1 MKNKG
6 QSVPREGKDMSNFND
21 LYDHVAADRTQGS
34 ADERVIPITLNIKP
48 GATVSEQ
55 EPYFLYARNCDIGT
69 VDTLRELRMRI
80 AFAPSFD
87 FGW

>member
-1 MKNKG
+1 
-6 QSVPREGKDMSNFND
+6 
-21 LYDHVAADRTQGS
+21 
-34 ADERVIPITLNIKP
+34 
-48 GATVSEQ
+48 
-55 EPYFLYARNCDIGT
+55 